1 MKMTRLIIG
10 RENGTEEI
18 DLDFSCLESTRIC
31 CPLDIR
37 THLSCRITLIRNKLM
52 IECHLFF
59 IRHSCILINLSIF
72 PLYDIPLRQR
82 EEVAI
87 FIWCIDFLILL
98 IDPWSDAIIDMI
110 WSEFFPCI
118 CF

>member
-18 DLDFSCLESTRIC
+18 DLDFSCLESTRF
-31 CPLDIR
+31 R
-37 THLSCRITLIRNKLM
+37 TYLSCRIILIGNKLM
-52 IECHLFF
+52 IECHLFD

-98 IDPWSDAIIDMI
+98 IDPWSDAIIDTI
-110 WSEFFPCI
+110 RSEFFPCI